1 MPKKDSRNSQ
11 VSTSVENGPIYKI
24 TGSFDSQRGSSFQG
38 KEMSF
43 NSSHL
48 PDISCFSVL
57 PNVSTEGSVLYQ
69 VTIATCVVTLLLAP
83 MTAAGNAFILAA
95 IWRNPAL
102 RKPSFVLLAGLAFTD
117 FCTGII
123 TQPFYASRRI
133 SDEIVNRKKNF
144 IAGIVSDGFAYYFS
158 SLTVIVMTLMAVE
171 RWLYMSRRS
180 LLTIRRVSVIYIG
193 FSLLALPITAGSMYT
208 RLYRNQVFR
217 VIGVIFF
224 LLGAFCVALTA
235 SAYFKV
241 FQIIRRHQNQ
251 IHTNQTA
258 IDLEKYRR
266 SFFTI
271 LYILAIFVLSYS
283 PYLCIIVVFP
293 AIKNCGVSYYATM
306 NFCVVIV
313 FSSSFLNPLL
323 YYWRIKE
330 IRDGVKSIMAKIICK
345 LTPISDR
352 SDGMNMYEK

>member
-1 MPKKDSRNSQ
+1 
-11 VSTSVENGPIYKI
+11 
-24 TGSFDSQRGSSFQG
+24 
-38 KEMSF
+38 MSF

-83 MTAAGNAFILAA
+83 MAAAGNAFILAA

-117 FCTGII
+117 FCTGMI
-123 TQPFYASRRI
+123 TQPLYASHRI

-144 IAGIVSDGFAYYFS
+144 VAGIVSDGFAYYFS
-158 SLTVIVMTLMAVE
+158 SLTVIVMAVE

-180 LLTIRRVSVIYIG
+180 LLTTRRVSVIYIG

-208 RLYRNQVFR
+208 RLYRNHVFR
-217 VIGVIFF
+217 VIVVIFF

-235 SAYFKV
+235 FAYFKV

-251 IHTNQTA
+251 VHTNQTA

-293 AIKNCGVSYYATM
+293 AIKNCGASYYATM

-330 IRDGVKSIMAKIICK
+330 IRDGVKSIVTKMLCK
-345 LTPISDR
+345 LTPIGDR
-352 SDGMNMYEK
+352 SDGMNMHEK